1 MSDTDRYAVIGH
13 PIAHSKSPIIHQL
26 FAKQTGEQISYEAL
40 DVPPEELRASI
51 TKFTEEGGKG
61 LNVTVPHK
69 RKAAQIVD
77 ILTDRARMAGAVN
90 TITPQQSGELEGDN
104 TDGVGLVADLTNNL
118 GIALQ
123 GARIVILGA
132 GGATRGIVPPLL
144 EARPEMLV
152 VANRTEEKAKT
163 LVEFFLPLGNIASSS
178 FDGLEGQS
186 FNLVINAT
194 SAGFDGA
201 VPPFPESILGPN
213 TVCYDLSYSMKD
225 TPFVAWSR
233 KHGSAEAHQ
242 GWGML
247 VEQAAES
254 FCIWRGVRPDTDP
267 VLSRLR

>member
-26 FAKQTGEQISYEAL
+26 FAKQTGEQISYEAM
-40 DVPPEELRASI
+40 DVPPEDLRASI
-51 TKFTEEGGKG
+51 AKFTDEGGKG

-90 TITPQQSGELEGDN
+90 TITRQQSGELEGDN
-104 TDGVGLVADLTNNL
+104 TDGIGLVADLTNNL
-118 GIALQ
+118 GITLQ
-123 GARIVILGA
+123 GAKIVILGA

-144 EARPEMLV
+144 ETQPEILV

-163 LVEFFLPLGNIASSS
+163 LVEFFGPLGNISSSS
-178 FDGLEGQS
+178 FDDLEGRS

-194 SAGFDGA
+194 SAGFDGE
-201 VPPFPESILGPN
+201 VPPFPQSILGPD
-213 TVCYDLSYSMKD
+213 TVCYDLSYSMKE

-233 KHGSAEAHQ
+233 SHGSREAHQ

-254 FCIWRGVRPDTDP
+254 FCIWRGVRPDTNL